1 MERINENERMPK
13 SNNKR
18 IVIGL
23 VLITLA
29 ALLFADNF
37 DIMPWGWEH
46 YVFTWQSLLIVIGLI
61 SLAKNESRTTGIVLI
76 AVGAFFLLAKI
87 YAFPYGIRHLFWP
100 AVLAT
105 VGILLIVKHKDHHRH
120 VFTGNQEV
128 NADDIIDDV
137 AIFGGSEQKIK
148 SRNFKGGK
156 ITNIFGGSTFDML
169 EAQLAPG
176 QNVMD
181 VFCMFGGSKFIV
193 PADWKVRVDVTAIFG
208 GFSDKRKSISTSENS
223 YDREFVIKGVVL
235 FGGGEIKNL

>member
-1 MERINENERMPK
+1 MEQIKEQTPRT
-13 SNNKR
+13 NNKR
-18 IVIGL
+18 IIVGL

-37 DIMPWGWEH
+37 DIMPWNWER

-61 SLAKNESRTTGIVLI
+61 SLAKNESRTTGIILI
-76 AVGAFFLLAKI
+76 TVGVFFLVAKI

-100 AVLAT
+100 TILAVI
-105 VGILLIVKHKDHHRH
+105 GILLIVRKKDHHSHIFSGRE
-120 VFTGNQEV
+120 EV
-128 NADDIIDDV
+128 NTEDFIDDV

-156 ITNIFGGSTFDML
+156 ITNIFGGSSFDML
-169 EAQLAPG
+169 DAQLAPG
-176 QNVMD
+176 QNVLD

-208 GFSDKRKSISTSENS
+208 GFSDKRKSISTSDTS
-223 YDREFVIKGVVL
+223 FDREFVVKGVVL